1 MRDIR
6 GSVVLRIITDMS
18 TTQKDMAVIGSGVSG
33 LGAAWALSQHHN
45 VTLIERDDRLGGH
58 ARTIDVAMGSQ
69 LVPVDTGF
77 IVFNHRNYPNLTN
90 LLATLDVA
98 SEATDMSFSVKSD
111 RYEFAATP
119 RALISDPRHLTSRRT
134 WAIVRGINRFRKEVA
149 THESTSTTDSTLIDY
164 LRDARYPE
172 PFITDYLL
180 PLAAA
185 VWSGAGTDAASM
197 PVGTFLHFLANH
209 GLFELERPRWRTIS
223 RGSREYVD
231 RISKEITTTRSGVDV
246 TAIQRVDAGV
256 EVETRDERL
265 RFDEVVIATHAPQ
278 AMELLAD
285 DLAADETEILGA
297 FRYAPNRAVVHRD
310 PTFMPRRK
318 AAWSAW
324 NAVGTPPGSEQPVTV
339 TYWMNRL
346 QNLDDR
352 HDVFITLNPERE
364 PSQIIDDVWY
374 AHPQFSPDTDR
385 AQQRLPE
392 IQGRGG
398 VWYAG
403 AWTGYGFHEDG
414 LQSGL
419 TVAASLGSPAPWHND
434 IVPASPAAIHSAP
447 DTARDHT

>member
-1 MRDIR
+1 MVRTVTIMR
-6 GSVVLRIITDMS
+6 
-18 TTQKDMAVIGSGVSG
+18 TTQKDIAVIGSGVSG
-33 LGAAWALSQHHN
+33 LGAAWALSKRHT
-45 VTLIERDDRLGGH
+45 VTLLERDDRIGGH
-58 ARTIDVAMGSQ
+58 ARTIDVPMGDTM
-69 LVPVDTGF
+69 VPVDTGF

-90 LLATLDVA
+90 LLATLDVPT
-98 SEATDMSFSVKSD
+98 EATDMSFSVKSD

-119 RALISDPRHLTSRRT
+119 GALVSDPRHLASRRT
-134 WAIVRGINRFRKEVA
+134 WAILRGINRFRKDVANHAEVA
-149 THESTSTTDSTLIDY
+149 DTGSTLINY
-164 LRDARYPE
+164 LRDSNYPE

-209 GLFELERPRWRTIS
+209 GLFELERPRWRTITG
-223 RGSREYVD
+223 GSREYVD
-231 RISKEITTTRSGVDV
+231 RISKEITSVCTDVDV
-246 TAIQRVDAGV
+246 ASVRRVSGGV
-256 EVETRDERL
+256 EVATSDGPL
-265 RFDEVVIATHAPQ
+265 RFDDVVIATHAPQ
-278 AMELLAD
+278 TTELLSG
-285 DLAADETEILGA
+285 DLAADEREILGT
-297 FRYAPNRAVVHRD
+297 FHYAPNRAVVHSD
-310 PTFMPRRK
+310 PSFMPRRK

-324 NAVGTPPGSEQPVTV
+324 NAAGTAPGSEQPVSV

-346 QNLDDR
+346 QNLDER
-352 HDVFITLNPERE
+352 HDVFITLNPDTE
-364 PSQIIDDVWY
+364 PAGIIDDIWY

-419 TVAASLGSPAPWHND
+419 TVAASLGSPAPWHD
-434 IVPASPAAIHSAP
+434 AIVPATPAAVHSAP
-447 DTARDHT
+447 ATSRAAA

>member
-1 MRDIR
+1 MCDMITTRKNIA
-6 GSVVLRIITDMS
+6 VV
-18 TTQKDMAVIGSGVSG
+18 GSGVSG
-33 LGAAWALSQHHN
+33 LGAAWALSQRHN
-45 VTLIERDDRLGGH
+45 VTLIERDQHFGGH
-58 ARTIDVAMGSQ
+58 ARTIDVIMGERM
-69 LVPVDTGF
+69 VPVDTGF

-90 LLATLDVA
+90 LLARLDVET
-98 SEATDMSFSVKSD
+98 EATDMSFSVKSD

-119 RALISDPRHLTSRRT
+119 GALISDPRHFTSRRT
-134 WAIVRGINRFRKEVA
+134 WAILRGINRFRKEVA
-149 THESTSTTDSTLIDY
+149 NPESVPNDDSILIDY
-164 LRDARYPE
+164 LRDAAYPE

-223 RGSREYVD
+223 GGSREYVD
-231 RISKEITTTRSGVDV
+231 RISKEITTTRTGADV
-246 TAIQRVDAGV
+246 TAIRRVDAGV
-256 EVETRDERL
+256 EVETPDERL
-265 RFDEVVIATHAPQ
+265 RFDDVVIATHAPQ
-278 AMELLAD
+278 ATELVAGDLAD
-285 DLAADETEILGA
+285 DERDILGA
-297 FRYAPNRAVVHRD
+297 FHYAPNRAVVHRD

-324 NAVGTPPGSEQPVTV
+324 SAVSTPPGSEQPVSV

-346 QNLDDR
+346 QNLDER

-364 PSQIIDDVWY
+364 PAQIIDDIWY

-385 AQQRLPE
+385 AQRRLPT

-419 TVAASLGSPAPWHND
+419 TVAAALGSPAPWHND

-447 DTARDHT
+447 ASTWDHT

>member
-1 MRDIR
+1 M
-6 GSVVLRIITDMS
+6 SDMS
-18 TTQKDMAVIGSGVSG
+18 TTRKNVAVVGSGVSG
-33 LGAAWALSQHHN
+33 LGAAWALSQRHN
-45 VTLIERDDRLGGH
+45 VTLIERDQRFGGH
-58 ARTIDVAMGSQ
+58 ARTIDVSMGERM
-69 LVPVDTGF
+69 VPVDTGF

-90 LLATLDVA
+90 LLARLDVET
-98 SEATDMSFSVKSD
+98 EATDMSFSVKSD

-119 RALISDPRHLTSRRT
+119 EALISDPRHLASRRT
-134 WAIVRGINRFRKEVA
+134 WAILRGINRFRREVA
-149 THESTSTTDSTLIDY
+149 NHESVPNADSTLIDY
-164 LRDARYPE
+164 LRDAAYPE

-223 RGSREYVD
+223 GGSREYVD
-231 RISKEITTTRSGVDV
+231 RISKEITATRTGVDV
-246 TAIQRVDAGV
+246 TAIRRVDAGV
-256 EVETRDERL
+256 EVETPDERL
-265 RFDEVVIATHAPQ
+265 QFDDVVIATHAPQ
-278 AMELLAD
+278 ATELLAD
-285 DLAADETEILGA
+285 DLADDERDILGA
-297 FRYAPNRAVVHRD
+297 FHYAPNRAVVHRD

-318 AAWSAW
+318 ATWSAW
-324 NAVGTPPGSEQPVTV
+324 NAVGTPPGSGQPVSV

-346 QNLDDR
+346 QNLDER

-364 PSQIIDDVWY
+364 PGQIIDDIWY

-385 AQQRLPE
+385 AQRRLPA

-419 TVAASLGSPAPWHND
+419 TVAAALGSPAPWHND

-447 DTARDHT
+447 ASTWDHT